1 MGIWGISAVCG
12 PVLGPLIGGFA
23 AQANGWKWPIWEL
36 MWLSGFV
43 LVVLFFLLPET
54 SAANILYRR
63 TRRLRKVTG
72 NESLRCDA
80 GLETQNMSIGNM
92 AKMILVR
99 PLILN
104 FTEPMVFLL
113 NLYLALIYGLL
124 RLVRVFRHR
133 VHGYIW
139 LQSWPGGVVIHR
151 NPGRGNHRHPS
162 VLLVDV

>member
-1 MGIWGISAVCG
+1 VAVR
-12 PVLGPLIGGFA
+12 
-23 AQANGWKWPIWEL
+23 
-36 MWLSGFV
+36 FV
-43 LVVLFFLLPET
+43 LAVLFFLLPET

-63 TRRLRKVTG
+63 TRRLRKATG

-104 FTEPMVFLL
+104 FTEPMVFPPQSLPSPDL
-113 NLYLALIYGLL
+113 RVAL